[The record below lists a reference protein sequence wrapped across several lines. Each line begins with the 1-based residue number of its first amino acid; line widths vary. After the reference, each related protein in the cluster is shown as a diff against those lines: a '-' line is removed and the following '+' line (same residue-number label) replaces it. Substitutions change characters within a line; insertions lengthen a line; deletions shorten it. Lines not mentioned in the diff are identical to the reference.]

1 MNAPVMHALGS
12 EVSLSVAGVGSYLPE
27 HRVSNEEILEYLRP
41 ARPDGSLLE
50 PEWVVKHLAIRERR
64 LDYEFGGRRK
74 RSRADGGIY
83 DGDLTM
89 RAARSA
95 LDDAGIDAADI
106 DLFVHVTSTPDMV
119 ACQDHFRY
127 LVGGLG
133 LRRDVD
139 LVHHNLGC
147 AGLAS
152 GFRTAAASLISSV
165 PSTALVVASNCPSGY
180 FGPDVHDY
188 YYNHPSGMGWLAPLM
203 FADGAGAVVFRS
215 APHAPDGPP
224 TGLLSVRYETN
235 PEVELVTYPAGGCLH
250 HTSADNLPDNVF
262 LMDGVKVA
270 EVFAPLMT
278 RNFQMLQED
287 WPTRIKPA
295 TGMDFDIDSVARWY
309 LHQANGV
316 VVRRAVEMLGLP
328 PERVP
333 IGVDHYGNTSASSTL
348 ILLDEDR
355 RAGRVHEGDLLAFLW
370 IGAGNGAMNGYAAVV
385 L

>member
-1 MNAPVMHALGS
+1 MNGS
-12 EVSLSVAGVGSYLPE
+12 IIPAMASQVTVSVVGAGSYLPE
-27 HRVSNEEILEYLRP
+27 HRVSNEEILQYLRP
-41 ARPDGSLLE
+41 ARPDGRLLE
-50 PEWVVKHLAIRERR
+50 PEWVVRHLAIRERR

-74 RSRADGGIY
+74 RSRPDGGIY
-83 DGDLTM
+83 DGDLAL
-89 RAARSA
+89 RAARLA
-95 LDDAGIDAADI
+95 LDDAGIDAVGI
-106 DLFVHVTSTPDMV
+106 DLLVHVTSTPDTIS
-119 ACQDHFRY
+119 CQDHFRY
-127 LVGGLG
+127 LVRELG

-147 AGLAS
+147 AGLAA
-152 GFRTAAASLISSV
+152 GFRTAAAPLVCSV
-165 PSTALVVASNCPSGY
+165 PTTALVVASNCPSGY
-180 FGPDVHDY
+180 FGPDVHDC

-215 APHAPDGPP
+215 APRNPDDRPR
-224 TGLLSVRYETN
+224 GLLSVRYETN
-235 PEVELVTYPAGGCLH
+235 PDVELVSYPAGGCLR
-250 HTSADNLPDNVF
+250 HTSAANLADNVF

-287 WPTRIKPA
+287 WPAKVKPA
-295 TGMDFDIDSVARWY
+295 TGTDFDIDSVSRWY

-316 VVRRAVEMLGLP
+316 VVRRAAEMLGLP

-333 IGVDHYGNTSASSTL
+333 IGVDYYGNTSAASTL

-355 RAGRVHEGDLLAFLW
+355 RAGRVHEGDLIAFLW
-370 IGAGNGAMNGYAAVV
+370 IGAGNGAMNGYSAMV